1 MLAVDRRTFGMIAN
15 ADHEN
20 LNRDQQ
26 VALSNARLGHYMAV
40 MGIAFAVTAVNL
52 FLIFSFA
59 HTAPASAKLAL
70 ALSVFN
76 ISCFG
81 ALAGRSTL
89 QEIKAI
95 NQDYSEAK
103 LGTHHARYVAEV
115 PTDLFAALTVGL
127 VVLIGLVQLW
137 MLFTI

>member
-1 MLAVDRRTFGMIAN
+1 MLAVDRRTLGMIAN

-40 MGIAFAVTAVNL
+40 MGITFAVTAVNL
-52 FLIFSFA
+52 FMIFSFA
-59 HTAPASAKLAL
+59 HTAPVSAKLAL

-76 ISCFG
+76 ICCFG

-89 QEIKAI
+89 QEINAL
-95 NQDYSEAK
+95 NQDYTEAK
-103 LGTHHARYVAEV
+103 LGT
-115 PTDLFAALTVGL
+115 
-127 VVLIGLVQLW
+127 
-137 MLFTI
+137 

>member
-1 MLAVDRRTFGMIAN
+1 MIAT
-15 ADHEN
+15 ADQEN
-20 LNRDQQ
+20 LTRDQQ
-26 VALSNARLGHYMAV
+26 VALTNARLGHYMAV
-40 MGIAFAVTAVNL
+40 MGITFAVTVVNL

-81 ALAGRSTL
+81 ALAGGSTL
-89 QEIKAI
+89 QEIKAL
-95 NQDYSEAK
+95 NQDYNEAK
-103 LGTHHARYVAEV
+103 LATHHAKYVAEV

-127 VVLIGLVQLW
+127 IVLIGFVQLW
-137 MLFTI
+137 MVFTV

>member
-1 MLAVDRRTFGMIAN
+1 MIAT
-15 ADHEN
+15 ADQEN
-20 LNRDQQ
+20 LTRDQQ
-26 VALSNARLGHYMAV
+26 VSLTNARLGHYMAV
-40 MGIAFAVTAVNL
+40 MGITFAVTAVNL
-52 FLIFSFA
+52 FLMFSFA
-59 HTAPASAKLAL
+59 HMAPASAKLAL
-70 ALSVFN
+70 ALSVIN

-95 NQDYSEAK
+95 NQDYTEAK
-103 LGTHHARYVAEV
+103 LETHHARYVAEV

-127 VVLIGLVQLW
+127 IVLIGLVQLW